1 MSPAVEKTRTIG
13 TRRALR
19 RTPGMIPADGVDL
32 APLSA
37 RQAVGRMSGITAPV
51 ERRSFWRAA
60 GIVGGVSLVA
70 AASAPL
76 MAGLLL
82 SG

>member
-1 MSPAVEKTRTIG
+1 MSPVMEATRTIG

-19 RTPGMIPADGVDL
+19 RATAVAPVEDL
-32 APLSA
+32 DLTPLSA
-37 RQAVGRMSGITAPV
+37 RRAVGRISGIPTRV
-51 ERRSFWRAA
+51 ERRSFLRSA

-82 SG
+82 AG

>member
-1 MSPAVEKTRTIG
+1 MSQAVETTRTIG
-13 TRRALR
+13 SRRALR
-19 RTPGMIPADGVDL
+19 RSTAVKPVADLDL
-32 APLSA
+32 TPLSA
-37 RQAVGRMSGITAPV
+37 RQAVGRISGIPAPV
-51 ERRSFWRAA
+51 ERRSFLRSA

-82 SG
+82 AG